1 MMPIKKHENN
11 DKKDFTLA
19 NSNIS
24 ITAYSDL
31 TQTHTTRSYT
41 MKLQTIAFST
51 LIALTA
57 ATTASAD
64 WMDGFQNGQGNGQVY
79 GNSNGYGTGNGQA
92 YGNGKTDVNGFGR
105 GNGNAD
111 GQVEF
116 QITFKGKGKT
126 DMKADSALEGN
137 GTANGYG
144 TGLANGY
151 GNTAANSQAASTV
164 ANSTYPT
171 GVAVPV
177 ANIAPIAPAVAPVTA
192 PKAEVTAPAAAT
204 K

>member
-1 MMPIKKHENN
+1 MMPIKKNE
-11 DKKDFTLA
+11 KKYKKNFTLA

-24 ITAYSDL
+24 ISAYSESIQKH
-31 TQTHTTRSYT
+31 TQLGVTP

-64 WMDGFQNGQGNGQVY
+64 WMDGFQNGQGNGQLY
-79 GNSNGYGTGNGQA
+79 GNSNGYGTSNGQA
-92 YGNGKTDVNGFGR
+92 YGTGKTDVNGFGR

-111 GQVEF
+111 GEIEF

-151 GNTAANSQAASTV
+151 GNTAGNSQATSTG
-164 ANSTYPT
+164 ANATSAAPTT
-171 GVAVPV
+171 GVVAAPV
-177 ANIAPIAPAVAPVTA
+177 APQAATPVVTA
-192 PKAEVTAPAAAT
+192 PKAEVTAPTAT

>member
-1 MMPIKKHENN
+1 MQIKKNENN
-11 DKKDFTLA
+11 DKKNFTLA

-24 ITAYSDL
+24 IPAYSDL
-31 TQTHTTRSYT
+31 TQKHKQLGVTP

-79 GNSNGYGTGNGQA
+79 GNSNGYGTSNGQA
-92 YGNGKTDVNGFGR
+92 YGNGQTAMNGFGR

-111 GQVEF
+111 GEIEF

-126 DMKADSALEGN
+126 DMNADSALEGN

-151 GNTAANSQAASTV
+151 GNTAANSQASSTG
-164 ANSTYPT
+164 ANSTSAT
-171 GVAVPV
+171 GVTAPV
-177 ANIAPIAPAVAPVTA
+177 ATVAPVVA
-192 PKAEVTAPAAAT
+192 PKAEVTAPAAT